1 MMTSRRQ
8 KMKSAHIKSI
18 IHQKVSKKE
27 VDQTNKKV
35 FLIHYFYQHDFIL
48 VFDSFRPDTSLKGG
62 CEGGRAPQPRKN
74 GFSRFYPKYFKI
86 SYFIPSS

>member
-35 FLIHYFYQHDFIL
+35 FLIHYFYQHNQHNIIL
-48 VFDSFRPDTSLKGG
+48 FFDPF
-62 CEGGRAPQPRKN
+62 
-74 GFSRFYPKYFKI
+74 
-86 SYFIPSS
+86 